1 MPGATGVTRRPRPA
15 PPYATQAGFRPRSG
29 RSRHGRPLARL
40 ATAVWESSWL
50 TRQALVAVL
59 LLLVALGLARAPW
72 PFLAG
77 IRGQVRYYL
86 STDLDLREA
95 AELVLSSSLKERVAE
110 GWRVFPE
117 LWNRLTGRDQ
127 GQTPL
132 EATFVLPVTGTITSV
147 FGYRTDPVTGETAF
161 HTGIDIAAAEGTPI
175 VAALGGTVLSVE
187 ENESYGKVVE
197 VDHGQAVITLYAH
210 AKDVAVKAGDT
221 VEQGDTIA
229 VVGQTG
235 KTTSPN
241 CHFEVI
247 VNGQPVDP
255 LGMKGLASA
264 PR

>member
-1 MPGATGVTRRPRPA
+1 M
-15 PPYATQAGFRPRSG
+15 
-29 RSRHGRPLARL
+29 
-40 ATAVWESSWL
+40 
-50 TRQALVAVL
+50 
-59 LLLVALGLARAPW
+59 
-72 PFLAG
+72 
-77 IRGQVRYYL
+77 RGQVRYYL
-86 STDLDLREA
+86 STDLDLRGA
-95 AELVLSSSLKERVAE
+95 AEFVLSSSLKERVAE

-117 LWNRLTGRDQ
+117 LWNRLTGRVK
-127 GQTPL
+127 GPTTPL

-210 AKDVAVKAGDT
+210 TKDVVVKTGDM
-221 VEQGDTIA
+221 VKQGDTIA
-229 VVGQTG
+229 TVGQTG
-235 KTTSPN
+235 KTTSSN

-247 VNGQPVDP
+247 IDGQPVDP

-264 PR
+264 PP